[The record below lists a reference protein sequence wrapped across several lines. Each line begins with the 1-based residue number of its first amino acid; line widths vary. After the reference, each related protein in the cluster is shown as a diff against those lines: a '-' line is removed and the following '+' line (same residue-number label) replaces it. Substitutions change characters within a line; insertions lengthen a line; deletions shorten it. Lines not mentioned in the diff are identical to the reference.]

1 MTYERER
8 GMLEIWTEL
17 LSLKNDP
24 EKLRDKLQNLRE
36 KYIVELK
43 KAQELPAAFWETYS
57 SFSNTSGGVVVLGVI
72 EEKPQNIIVGVGNP
86 AKIQTSLWDQ
96 LSNPSKVSYRNI
108 SNEDVVECKLD
119 DKTTIILI
127 AIKEAPNRMKPVY
140 LNDKLENAWIRTGDG
155 DRKMTREELAAVIRN
170 AQPGQDG
177 LALDHFGMDDLDSD
191 ALLGFKER
199 VNKRYP
205 KQKYLEMSN
214 EEFLIETG
222 GAIRDRATGEFKI
235 KRGTLLFLGKINA
248 IREIYPNFHLD
259 FFNRRGNNPRWIDRV
274 SDDEPSEFQ
283 MNLYNFYQIVYTKL
297 SALLKESLNWDKIS

>member
-1 MTYERER
+1 MDSHR
-8 GMLEIWTEL
+8 GWGPKDDT
-17 LSLKNDP
+17 
-24 EKLRDKLQNLRE
+24 
-36 KYIVELK
+36 
-43 KAQELPAAFWETYS
+43 
-57 SFSNTSGGVVVLGVI
+57 GGTGGCHT
-72 EEKPQNIIVGVGNP
+72 Q
-86 AKIQTSLWDQ
+86 
-96 LSNPSKVSYRNI
+96 
-108 SNEDVVECKLD
+108 C
-119 DKTTIILI
+119 TTG
-127 AIKEAPNRMKPVY
+127 ARC
-140 LNDKLENAWIRTGDG
+140 
-155 DRKMTREELAAVIRN
+155 
-170 AQPGQDG
+170 

-297 SALLKESLNWDKIS
+297 SALLKESFELGQDQLRLPVTDFDETIGNVWSTVWLMRTMFKGIRLLKLKLLKDGSILSIQGKCS